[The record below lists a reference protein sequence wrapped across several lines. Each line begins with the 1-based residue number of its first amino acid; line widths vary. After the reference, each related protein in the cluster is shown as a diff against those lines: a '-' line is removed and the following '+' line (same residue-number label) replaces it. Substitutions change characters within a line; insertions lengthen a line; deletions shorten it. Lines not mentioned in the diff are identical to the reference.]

1 MKKIAVAEIFWYTGT
16 IINYG
21 ANRISPIL
29 VLDNYKNQVEG
40 AYSSVVL
47 NKKYISENKTLAYV
61 SFLAPSAPYDL
72 LKGDERFSLFD
83 GIKKIGE
90 GIIKKV
96 IFDDF
101 INSSGKWLIS
111 NDVLE

>member
-1 MKKIAVAEIFWYTGT
+1 MKKIAVAEIFWHTGT

-21 ANRISPIL
+21 ENRISPIL

-72 LKGDERFSLFD
+72 LKENEHFSLFD
-83 GIKKIGE
+83 GAKKLGEGTIKKI
-90 GIIKKV
+90 